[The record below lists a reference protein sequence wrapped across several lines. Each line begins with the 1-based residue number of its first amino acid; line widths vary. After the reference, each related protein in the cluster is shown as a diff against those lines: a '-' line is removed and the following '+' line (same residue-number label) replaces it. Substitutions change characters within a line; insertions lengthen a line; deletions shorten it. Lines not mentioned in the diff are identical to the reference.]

1 MTKNELTLELK
12 KASLQQFQVW
22 VDLFKHALSIGCV
35 LGVVWIIFSAVKDMT
50 VGQDASSIAA
60 LAKIVEALNLGS
72 ILGYCWGL
80 GATGLW
86 LRERK
91 GKKRAIR
98 WKSQL
103 QDKLEDGEP
112 NRSSSQLTDTGDTP
126 KTKREK
132 K

>member
-12 KASLQQFQVW
+12 KAGLQQLQAVMDFC
-22 VDLFKHALSIGCV
+22 KHALSVTCV
-35 LGVVWIIFSAVKDMT
+35 VAVMWVIFNAVKEMT

-72 ILGYCWGL
+72 IMGYCWGL

-98 WKSQL
+98 RKSEL
-103 QDKLEDGEP
+103 QDELEREDP
-112 NRSSSQLTDTGDTP
+112 NRTSSELTETGDTP